1 MAKIKASTLRQP
13 HLYQATHAVVSAQA
27 KVPVA
32 PHAGTGALNAT
43 QLNAGNIPTV
53 AVRSG
58 QSKIPGN

>member
-1 MAKIKASTLRQP
+1 MPKIKTLNLRQP
-13 HLYQATHAVVSAQA
+13 HLYQPTHAVVSGQA
-27 KVPVA
+27 KAPVA